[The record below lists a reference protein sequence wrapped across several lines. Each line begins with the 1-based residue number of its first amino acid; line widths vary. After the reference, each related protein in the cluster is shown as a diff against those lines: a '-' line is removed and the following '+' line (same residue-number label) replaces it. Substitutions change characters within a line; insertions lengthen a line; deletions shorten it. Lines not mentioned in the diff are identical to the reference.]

1 MEYQNKNKHIYIW
14 RWYASD
20 IPIYLWL
27 KENVDNLAFEVTTTK
42 KYPQELRNLKEWPG
56 HQFTTQ
62 FNVFFFH
69 NPKLLLIT
77 FFMCYILAVVP
88 IGYDPLLDQAGKT
101 ANLLVRVIN
110 CILCF
115 IEFLCSV
122 VFWFCIQFYFF
133 LSNGKILF
141 KMFFF

>member
-1 MEYQNKNKHIYIW
+1 M
-14 RWYASD
+14 
-20 IPIYLWL
+20 
-27 KENVDNLAFEVTTTK
+27 
-42 KYPQELRNLKEWPG
+42 
-56 HQFTTQ
+56 
-62 FNVFFFH
+62 FFFY

-101 ANLLVRVIN
+101 ASLLVRVIN

-122 VFWFCIQFYFF
+122 VF
-133 LSNGKILF
+133 
-141 KMFFF
+141 